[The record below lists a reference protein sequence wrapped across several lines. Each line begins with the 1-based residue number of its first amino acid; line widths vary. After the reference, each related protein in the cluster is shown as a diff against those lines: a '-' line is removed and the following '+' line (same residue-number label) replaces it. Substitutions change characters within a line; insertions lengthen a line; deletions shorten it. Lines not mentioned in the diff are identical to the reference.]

1 MVARSDLTVVRFQS
15 GPFSGYLSE
24 RRHRPDEQQNP
35 GTSSRHCDRQRS
47 AAGSSPEV
55 LASASLFAFRLRILL
70 SALFTIFRWVNAT
83 QRGPQPFT
91 RFEPWRGSYY
101 QIGTRVARV
110 CQNAARAAR
119 KRAETIRKSLGSFCG
134 PAGTARSPIS
144 DSFVEQGV
152 GIQCSAESLTR
163 SSMLLEQKTTHKNL

>member
-83 QRGPQPFT
+83 PREPQPFT

-110 CQNAARAAR
+110 SQNAARAAR

-152 GIQCSAESLTR
+152 GIQCSVESLTR